1 MNTDRVSFDDGPPA
15 RFLVDSSESWTAI
28 DARARAEMA
37 SEARGF
43 IQAQRRL
50 LQEVKDQDGL
60 PENFPTPA
68 IVLGALAAE
77 IALKALVARDNGI
90 TQQAELR
97 KFFRGP
103 RSGPDLSHDL
113 EYLYS
118 STSPKTRTTVRRE
131 CLVELNCCDFA
142 YYLTRGEFLNSS
154 EFNTM
159 SFEFLLRDHSKSFV
173 DWRYVYEPGTLQAAP
188 AFLASLATA
197 AIYALNEPAP

>member
-15 RFLVDSSESWTAI
+15 RFLVGSSESWTAI

-43 IQAQRRL
+43 IQAQKRL
-50 LQEVKDQDGL
+50 LQEVEDQGGL
-60 PENFPTPA
+60 REHFPTPA

-77 IALKALVARDNGI
+77 IALKALIARDNEI

-97 KFFRGP
+97 KFCRGP
-103 RSGPDLSHDL
+103 RSGPDRSHDL

-118 STSPKTRTTVRRE
+118 STSPKTRATVRHE

-154 EFNTM
+154 EFKTM
-159 SFEFLLRDHSKSFV
+159 SFEFLLKDHSKSFV
-173 DWRYVYEPGTLQAAP
+173 EWRYVYEPGTLQAAP
-188 AFLASLATA
+188 AFLASLANA